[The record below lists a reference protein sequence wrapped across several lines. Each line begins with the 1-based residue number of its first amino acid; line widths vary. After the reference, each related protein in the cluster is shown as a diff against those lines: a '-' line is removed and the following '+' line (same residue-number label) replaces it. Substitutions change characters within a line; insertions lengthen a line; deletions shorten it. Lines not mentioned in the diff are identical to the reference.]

1 MITHYIIDNMAA
13 KRVMI
18 SVSEDDFSFLT
29 AHPEISKSELFR
41 KAVREYRKKY
51 FQGQGG
57 MA

>member
-1 MITHYIIDNMAA
+1 MAA